1 MPLSIDAAAPQ
12 LCASARSLA
21 DARRSTP
28 VAAAAGCASS
38 CGANDS
44 RRPRV
49 FTAHEPPRCR
59 THAVATSL
67 TVGSGP
73 LNPPIAPG

>member
-12 LCASARSLA
+12 LWASARSLA

-28 VAAAAGCASS
+28 VAAAGGAVS
-38 CGANDS
+38 CGANDI

-49 FTAHEPPRCR
+49 FTDHEPPRCR
-59 THAVATSL
+59 PT
-67 TVGSGP
+67 P
-73 LNPPIAPG
+73 